1 MVILARRYWPK
12 ECERCNW
19 WCGTND
25 NATQAGPSTR
35 GDGHRRSGA
44 ARDEEATEIQFKPKS
59 RCDVRP
65 GILPGKMRSNPLH
78 SGVLFPRTPSVL
90 PSSLR
95 TLLTFAVLS
104 DSGRYPTPDP
114 VQRSVVAPVNCYRED
129 TRRL

>member
-65 GILPGKMRSNPLH
+65 GILPGKMRGRARH
-78 SGVLFPRTPSVL
+78 SVRAVRLQAPQDRRARTGAP
-90 PSSLR
+90 
-95 TLLTFAVLS
+95 
-104 DSGRYPTPDP
+104 YQPD
-114 VQRSVVAPVNCYRED
+114 
-129 TRRL
+129 T

>member
-65 GILPGKMRSNPLH
+65 GILPGKMSLYEPVQPRFRPT
-78 SGVLFPRTPSVL
+78 VFPFRGAVATEKSCSLEV
-90 PSSLR
+90 PSS
-95 TLLTFAVLS
+95 
-104 DSGRYPTPDP
+104 
-114 VQRSVVAPVNCYRED
+114 VNHS
-129 TRRL
+129 

>member
-44 ARDEEATEIQFKPKS
+44 APDEEAKEIQFKPKS

-65 GILPGKMRSNPLH
+65 GILPGKMRPYPATHPHNENCWNLLPKQTPIGQS
-78 SGVLFPRTPSVL
+78 PR
-90 PSSLR
+90 SLK
-95 TLLTFAVLS
+95 
-104 DSGRYPTPDP
+104 
-114 VQRSVVAPVNCYRED
+114 RSEE
-129 TRRL
+129 

>member
-19 WCGTND
+19 WRGTND

-65 GILPGKMRSNPLH
+65 GILPGKMSPYA
-78 SGVLFPRTPSVL
+78 GCYE
-90 PSSLR
+90 
-95 TLLTFAVLS
+95 AQ
-104 DSGRYPTPDP
+104 GRND
-114 VQRSVVAPVNCYRED
+114 
-129 TRRL
+129 RRLGEVWL

>member
-65 GILPGKMRSNPLH
+65 GILPGKMSAYRLKHREEWIGWNP
-78 SGVLFPRTPSVL
+78 S
-90 PSSLR
+90 
-95 TLLTFAVLS
+95 
-104 DSGRYPTPDP
+104 
-114 VQRSVVAPVNCYRED
+114 QKK
-129 TRRL
+129 RRLSLVANNSRFLILEGWHEPN

>member
-65 GILPGKMRSNPLH
+65 GILPGKMRVGGDGESAADLAE
-78 SGVLFPRTPSVL
+78 LA
-90 PSSLR
+90 SL
-95 TLLTFAVLS
+95 LDVQATF
-104 DSGRYPTPDP
+104 T
-114 VQRSVVAPVNCYRED
+114 
-129 TRRL
+129 